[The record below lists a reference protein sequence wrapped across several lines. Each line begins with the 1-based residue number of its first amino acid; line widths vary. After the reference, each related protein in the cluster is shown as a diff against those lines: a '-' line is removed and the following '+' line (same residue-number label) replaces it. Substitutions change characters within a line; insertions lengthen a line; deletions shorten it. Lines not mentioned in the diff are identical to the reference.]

1 MFATVTVVGQIG
13 RSALLVACA
22 AGRIDVARWL
32 LASAGCDA
40 KLDRDE
46 VCGHVAH
53 SSVAACIRE
62 ASYGAVL
69 PPAQCEC
76 TALLSACRRGHLDLA
91 RWLVTEGGSDARS
104 ERDKVRR
111 SWCYCV
117 LTGCCE
123 NRDVRDRRCCWSDRA
138 LSAAGGVRGRSR
150 RCGAMAVGVGGLRC
164 EARP

>member
-1 MFATVTVVGQIG
+1 LPRTVRVHSLVECLPPWPPGPRSMACDRGRQRRSIGTRLGSSCSRCMTLIAAVVRPRSSVVAQVG
-13 RSALLVACA
+13 RTALLVACA
-22 AGRIDVARWL
+22 AGQSDV
-32 LASAGCDA
+32 
-40 KLDRDE
+40 
-46 VCGHVAH
+46 V
-53 SSVAACIRE
+53 
-62 ASYGAVL
+62 
-69 PPAQCEC
+69 
-76 TALLSACRRGHLDLA
+76 